1 MSEVEHDVDQD
12 EEEDE
17 TQFVA
22 VEDEEP
28 EDEEAEGKGNVAEEE
43 EDEEADEKLDARVAG
58 NIEDEDEKKERR
70 REESKNRRA
79 RQKEARERTDR
90 ELTFLRGRNEAL
102 ERKFSS
108 LEQEIDQR
116 VTGSEVAGIDNN
128 ISKAKAD
135 LVLAGQVIEQS
146 VEQNDGKNLAEAMNH
161 RDTIRDNL
169 RDLEQAK
176 EYLTQDENRRGGEQ
190 PMQLDP
196 RHVAHAQ
203 SFMVDHDWWDPRG
216 GDDDSQAVLE
226 IDRQLASEG
235 YNPITKEYWDELKS
249 RTETK
254 LPHHFDAGSDETDD
268 DEDAKGDAGKN
279 GKTEDRRSRGPTF
292 RTGGRER
299 PLKKNEVHISKER
312 REAMEEAGVWED
324 PKLRNKY
331 LASYAKYDE
340 EASQE
345 QQRS

>member
-17 TQFVA
+17 PQFVA
-22 VEDEEP
+22 VEEVEA
-28 EDEEAEGKGNVAEEE
+28 EGEEAEGNKAEEE
-43 EDEEADEKLDARVAG
+43 EDEEADEKLDSRVAG
-58 NIEDEDEKKERR
+58 NVEDEDEKKERR
-70 REESKNRRA
+70 REEGKNRRA
-79 RQKEARERTDR
+79 RQKDARERTDR

-102 ERKFSS
+102 ERKFST

-116 VTGSEVAGIDNN
+116 VTGSEVAGIDSN

-146 VEQNDGKNLAEAMNH
+146 VEQNDGANLAEAMNH

-169 RDLEQAK
+169 RDLELAK
-176 EYLTQDENRRGGEQ
+176 EYLIQDETRRGGESE
-190 PMQLDP
+190 MRLDP
-196 RHVAHAQ
+196 RHVAHAN

-216 GDDDSQAVLE
+216 GDDDSVAVLE
-226 IDRQLASEG
+226 IDRQLAVEG
-235 YNPITKEYWDELKS
+235 YNPTTKEYWDELSS
-249 RTETK
+249 RVETK
-254 LPHHFDAGSDETDD
+254 LPHHFDAGGGASDD
-268 DEDAKGDAGKN
+268 DDDAKGDAGKN

-331 LASYAKYDE
+331 LAAYSKYDE

-345 QQRS
+345 QGR